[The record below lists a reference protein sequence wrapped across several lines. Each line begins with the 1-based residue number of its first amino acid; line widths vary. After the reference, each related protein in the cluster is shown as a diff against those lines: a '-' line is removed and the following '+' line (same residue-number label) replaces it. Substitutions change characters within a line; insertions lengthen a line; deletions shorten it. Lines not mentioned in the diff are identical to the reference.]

1 MLEGMHHLHKH
12 QGYLIFALL
21 FLQLVLAVSGGGKKE
36 GTRRVL
42 DILQTVS
49 VRIVGPVVLLA
60 GVYLWHAMEY
70 PLMTWWLA
78 LALVLW
84 APMEIVGK
92 RMIRPALE
100 DAQEGGGNHLVLG
113 ASLQLGIISA
123 IIAVMSANAAWG
135 KVMEG
140 L

>member
-12 QGYLIFALL
+12 LGYLIFGLL
-21 FLQLVLAVSGGGKKE
+21 FLQLVLAIAGGGKKE

-42 DILQTVS
+42 DILQTVA
-49 VRIVGPVVLLA
+49 VRIVGPVIVLA
-60 GVYLWHAMEY
+60 GMYLWHTLGY
-70 PLMTWWLA
+70 SLTTWWLGIS
-78 LALVLW
+78 LLLW

-100 DAQEGGGNHLVLG
+100 ESGVSEGNQLVLG

-123 IIAVMSANAAWG
+123 IIAVMSANAILG
-135 KVMEG
+135 
-140 L
+140 

>member
-12 QGYLIFALL
+12 LGYLIFGLL
-21 FLQLVLAVSGGGKKE
+21 FLQVVLVLVGGVKKE

-49 VRIVGPVVLLA
+49 IRIVGPVILLA
-60 GVYLWHAMEY
+60 GIYLWHALEIY
-70 PLMTWWLA
+70 PLTTWWLWA
-78 LALVLW
+78 SLLLW

-100 DAQEGGGNHLVLG
+100 DSAAVEGNQLVLG
-113 ASLQLGIISA
+113 AVLQLGIISA
-123 IIAVMSANAAWG
+123 IIGVMSSNAVLG
-135 KVMEG
+135 
-140 L
+140 

>member
-12 QGYLIFALL
+12 AGYLIFGLL
-21 FLQLVLAVSGGGKKE
+21 FLQLVVAIAGGGKKE

-49 VRIVGPVVLLA
+49 VRIVGPVILLA
-60 GVYLWHAMEY
+60 GIYLWHALGY
-70 PLMTWWLA
+70 PLTTWWLGVS
-78 LALVLW
+78 LLLW

-100 DAQEGGGNHLVLG
+100 ESGASEGNRLVLG
-113 ASLQLGIISA
+113 ATLQLGIISA
-123 IIAVMSANAAWG
+123 IIGVMSANAVLG
-135 KVMEG
+135 
-140 L
+140 

>member
-12 QGYLIFALL
+12 LGYLIFGLL
-21 FLQLVLAVSGGGKKE
+21 FLQLVLAVAGGGKKE
-36 GTRRVL
+36 GSRRVL

-49 VRIVGPVVLLA
+49 IRIVGPVILLA
-60 GVYLWHAMEY
+60 GLYLWHAIQY
-70 PLMTWWLA
+70 PLTTWWLG
-78 LALVLW
+78 LSLLLW

-100 DAQEGGGNHLVLG
+100 ETAATEGNRLVLG
-113 ASLQLGIISA
+113 AILQLGIISA
-123 IIAVMSANAAWG
+123 IIGVMSANAVWG

-140 L
+140 A